1 MIRVF
6 RRVGTMRHV
15 RHVVRVRLASWTLGD
30 HSRRMFF
37 GIFFRLVEGLCLGC
51 AWGTTLGGAEQQND
65 DLSPVTF
72 SRQPLPRP
80 KLGQDLEGKM
90 R

>member
-1 MIRVF
+1 
-6 RRVGTMRHV
+6 MRHV

-37 GIFFRLVEGLCLGC
+37 GIFFRLVEGLCLG
-51 AWGTTLGGAEQQND
+51 LSGAEQKNDD